1 MSGAAPRIKPPS
13 FPQRLGYG
21 TLVTALVGLAF
32 LFVVPRMFS
41 LFMVLQI
48 TIFVVMSILA
58 LSLALVWGL
67 GGILCFGQAAFFGL
81 GGYSYAVAVENMD
94 GSSWPILI
102 AIVVPAVFA
111 AAVGSFMF
119 FGRLSELYVGV
130 VTLCTSLIL
139 FNFVNSTSGP
149 QYAIGQAAL
158 NGFNGMSSVPTIN
171 WPGDPNDTL
180 DPQGMFYLCA
190 GSLIIIYLLCKWIE
204 AMSFGRVAR
213 GVKENEERAELMGY
227 NAAAVKL
234 AMFTIGAAMA
244 GYAGAL
250 FVNWNAFIS
259 PGVFSLATT
268 AQTII
273 WIIVGGAG
281 TFVGPV
287 IGAFGLQYLSTK
299 LGTSGVIDV
308 NLVLGLILM
317 LFVVFVP
324 QGLVPT
330 IRRGAL
336 ALIARR
342 KSRSQGQRTEHRPRV
357 AADVEAKDSP

>member
-1 MSGAAPRIKPPS
+1 MSDATLRAGPPS
-13 FPQRLGYG
+13 FAQRLGWG
-21 TLVTALVGLAF
+21 TLATTVLGLVMLVLVPQVAGLF
-32 LFVVPRMFS
+32 T
-41 LFMVLQI
+41 VLQI
-48 TIFVVMSILA
+48 TI
-58 LSLALVWGL
+58 
-67 GGILCFGQAAFFGL
+67 
-81 GGYSYAVAVENMD
+81 
-94 GSSWPILI
+94 
-102 AIVVPAVFA
+102 IVVPAAFA
-111 AAVGSFMF
+111 AALGYFMF

-139 FNFVNSTSGP
+139 FNFVNSTAGP
-149 QYAIGQAAL
+149 QYSIGQAAL

-171 WPGDPNDTL
+171 WPGDPDATL
-180 DPQGMFYLCA
+180 DPQGMFYLCM
-190 GSLIIIYLLCKWIE
+190 GSLILIYLLCKWI
-204 AMSFGRVAR
+204 AALSFGRIAR

-234 AMFTIGAAMA
+234 VMFTIGAAIA

-287 IGAFGLQYLSTK
+287 IGAFGLQYLATK

-308 NLVLGLILM
+308 NLLLGLILM

-330 IRRGAL
+330 IRQVAL
-336 ALIARR
+336 FLYARR
-342 KSRSQGQRTEHRPRV
+342 RKARASHSPAEKPRV
-357 AADVEAKDSP
+357 KDPT